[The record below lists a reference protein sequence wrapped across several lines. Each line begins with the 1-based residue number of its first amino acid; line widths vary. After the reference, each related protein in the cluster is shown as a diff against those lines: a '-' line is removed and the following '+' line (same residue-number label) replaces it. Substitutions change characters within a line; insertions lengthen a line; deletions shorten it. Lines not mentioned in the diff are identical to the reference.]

1 MKYRYAFKT
10 EKENV
15 VKVVGRDVNM
25 SRKQAI
31 EMCDFVRNKPISKMI
46 PMLEKVKD
54 KKLAVPFHRFTE
66 GAGHKKGVGMA
77 SGKHPF
83 KGSALFI
90 SLLKSLETNAQNKGL
105 GSNLLII
112 HACAQ
117 QAARPF
123 HSGRKRRI
131 RMKRVHIELAAVE
144 METPKKESKEKN
156 KMEKQEKENKKAEE
170 KNMNNTANQA
180 N

>member
-1 MKYRYAFKT
+1 MKYRYAFKSDR
-10 EKENV
+10 EDV

-25 SRKQAI
+25 SRRQAI
-31 EMCDFVRNKPISKMI
+31 EMCDFVRDKPVAKMVAV
-46 PMLEKVKD
+46 LEKVKD

-77 SGKHPF
+77 SGKYP
-83 KGSALFI
+83 KRGSEVFI
-90 SLLKSLETNAQNKGL
+90 SLMKSLEANAQSKGL
-105 GSNLLII
+105 SSNLLII

-131 RMKRVHIELAAVE
+131 RMKRVHVELAAVE
-144 METPKKESKEKN
+144 MEAPKKENQAKPAKEKEAN
-156 KMEKQEKENKKAEE
+156 KDNKDNKDNKEKQETN
-170 KNMNNTANQA
+170 
-180 N
+180 

>member
-1 MKYRYAFKT
+1 MKYKYAFKT
-10 EKENV
+10 DKENV

-31 EMCDFVRNKPISKMI
+31 EMCDFVRNKPTAKMI
-46 PMLEKVKD
+46 PILEKVQD
-54 KKLAVPFHRFTE
+54 AKLAVPFHRFTE

-77 SGKHPF
+77 SGKYPL
-83 KGSALFI
+83 KGATLFI

-105 GSNLLII
+105 GSDLLII

-144 METPKKESKEKN
+144 MEAPKKESKEKS
-156 KMEKQEKENKKAEE
+156 KAAKQENKKATE
-170 KNMNNTANQA
+170 NNNNQA

>member
-1 MKYRYAFKT
+1 MKYRYAFRT
-10 EKENV
+10 DKENV

-31 EMCDFVRNKPISKMI
+31 EMCDFVRNKPVAKMI
-46 PMLEKVKD
+46 PILEKVQD
-54 KKLAVPFHRFTE
+54 QKLAIPFHRFTE

-77 SGKHPF
+77 SGKYPF
-83 KGSALFI
+83 TGSAVFI

-117 QAARPF
+117 QATRPF

-131 RMKRVHIELAAVE
+131 RMKRVHVELAAEE
-144 METPKKESKEKN
+144 MESPKKESPRKKEGKEKN
-156 KMEKQEKENKKAEE
+156 KETKENKESGE
-170 KNMNNTANQA
+170 KNTNQD

>member
-1 MKYRYAFKT
+1 MKYRYAFNT
-10 EKENV
+10 DKENV

-31 EMCDFVRNKPISKMI
+31 EMCNFVRDEPIAKMI
-46 PMLEKVKD
+46 PVLEKVQD
-54 KKLAVPFHRFTE
+54 TKLAIPFHRFTE

-77 SGKHPF
+77 SGKYPF
-83 KGSALFI
+83 KGSAVFI
-90 SLLKSLETNAQNKGL
+90 SLLKSLEANAQTKGL
-105 GSNLLII
+105 SSNLLII

-131 RMKRVHIELAAVE
+131 RMKRVHIELAAME
-144 METPKKESKEKN
+144 MEAPKKENKEKN
-156 KMEKQEKENKKAEE
+156 KETKAKGE
-170 KNMNNTANQA
+170 KNTNNA
-180 N
+180 